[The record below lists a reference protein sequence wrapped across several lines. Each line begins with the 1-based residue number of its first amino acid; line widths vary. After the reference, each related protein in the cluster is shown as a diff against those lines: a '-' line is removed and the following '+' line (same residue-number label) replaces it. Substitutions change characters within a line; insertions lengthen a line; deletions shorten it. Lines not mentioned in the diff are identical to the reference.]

1 MTKAL
6 KLANINSLVESS
18 KKGANLIIGERGS
31 KLSGGQI
38 QRLGIAR
45 ALYHDSDIILMD
57 EPTSSLDSVTE
68 SFILKTIKNLKKY
81 KTIVLVSHKKSSL
94 TICDKIYKINNG
106 ILNTIK

>member
-1 MTKAL
+1 M
-6 KLANINSLVESS
+6 ESS

>member
-1 MTKAL
+1 
-6 KLANINSLVESS
+6 
-18 KKGANLIIGERGS
+18 
-31 KLSGGQI
+31 
-38 QRLGIAR
+38 
-45 ALYHDSDIILMD
+45 MD

>member
-1 MTKAL
+1 MWRVAKKAPTL
-6 KLANINSLVESS
+6 YRVE
-18 KKGANLIIGERGS
+18 GHP
-31 KLSGGQI
+31 SGGQI